1 MPDADTGTSQAAGEQ
16 DARRTVRAAGRRRH
30 RQAWRSP
37 LLWRIL
43 AINVLVLLIPVLGL
57 LHLQQYRE
65 SLIGA
70 ELSALRTQARA
81 FSTTLANSAA
91 VVSASGQERLLPE
104 ATRHALRVLAA
115 GRDIRARV
123 FTRDGRM
130 MADSFA
136 LLGAGG
142 QVRVEHLPPPDSTT
156 FLPAAL
162 SDAYRWVLRHV
173 PGVGEFPRY
182 RENAVQS
189 AEDYRAV
196 ERALEGEGA
205 GRVYRNGEGGLVLTV
220 ASPVQRY
227 RKVLGA
233 LMISR
238 NGTDIQAAVRDRR
251 TDILIV
257 FGIALGVTL
266 LLSFYMTRAIA
277 RPMRRLAEAADAVRH
292 ARGRQANIP
301 DLSQRGDEIG
311 DLSAALNEMTE
322 ALWDRLDAIERFAA
336 DVAHEIKNPLTSLR
350 SAVETVSR
358 VDDPEQQKKLM
369 GIILEDV
376 QRLDHLISEIS
387 DASRLDAELSRAETA
402 PVELARLLEA
412 LVEVQ
417 RAGAEETGPAF
428 ELHLPHGADGER
440 DALIVPG
447 LEARVAQ
454 VFRNLIANAATF
466 CPPNGTIAVTAR
478 RVDGWVE
485 VTVDDEG
492 PGVPEA
498 KLQAI
503 FERFY
508 TDRPTAE
515 KAGTHSGLGLAI
527 CKQIVDAHRG
537 TITAENRRDADG
549 TITGARFTVR
559 LPAQDQR

>member
-1 MPDADTGTSQAAGEQ
+1 MPDAATAP
-16 DARRTVRAAGRRRH
+16 RRHGGHGARRH
-30 RQAWRSP
+30 RRAWRSP

-43 AINVLVLLIPVLGL
+43 AVNVLVLLIPVLGL
-57 LHLQQYRE
+57 LHLQHYRDG
-65 SLIGA
+65 LIEA

-81 FSTTLANSAA
+81 YSATLANSAA
-91 VVSASGQERLLPE
+91 VVTASGKERLLPE
-104 ATRHALRVLAA
+104 AARHALRVLSS

-123 FTRDGRM
+123 FTRDGAM

-136 LLGAGG
+136 LLDTGG
-142 QVRVEHLPPPDSTT
+142 HVRVEHLPPPDSSTL
-156 FLPAAL
+156 LPSAL
-162 SDAYRWVLRHV
+162 GEAYTWMLRQV
-173 PGVGEFPRY
+173 PGVGQFPPY
-182 RENAVQS
+182 REPGKQRAD
-189 AEDYRAV
+189 DYAAV
-196 ERALEGEGA
+196 ERALQGEGA
-205 GRVYRNGEGGLVLTV
+205 GRVYRDGDGGLVLTV

-233 LMISR
+233 LMVSR

-251 TDILIV
+251 SDILIV
-257 FGIALGVTL
+257 FGVALAVTL
-266 LLSFYMTRAIA
+266 LLSFYLTRAIA

-301 DLSQRGDEIG
+301 DLSRRGDEIG
-311 DLSAALNEMTE
+311 DLSAALKEMTD

-376 QRLDHLISEIS
+376 QRLDQLISEIS

-402 PVELARLLEA
+402 PVELARLLDA

-428 ELHLPHGADGER
+428 ELHLPTGPDGQR
-440 DALIVPG
+440 DPLTVPG
-447 LEARVAQ
+447 LEARLAQ
-454 VFRNLIANAATF
+454 VFRNLIANAVTF
-466 CPPNGTIAVTAR
+466 SPAEGTVAVTAR
-478 RVDGWVE
+478 HADGWVV

-492 PGVPEA
+492 PGVPED
-498 KLQAI
+498 KLTAI

-527 CKQIVDAHRG
+527 CKQIVDGHGG
-537 TITAENRRDADG
+537 TIAAENRRDDDG
-549 TITGARFTVR
+549 AITGARFTVS
-559 LPAQDQR
+559 LPAQE

>member
-1 MPDADTGTSQAAGEQ
+1 MPDADPSDAETADTRR
-16 DARRTVRAAGRRRH
+16 ARRRRARGHRRP
-30 RQAWRSP
+30 WRSP

-43 AINVLVLLIPVLGL
+43 AVNVLVLLIPVLGL
-57 LHLQQYRE
+57 LHLQQYRD
-65 SLIGA
+65 SLIQA

-91 VVSASGQERLLPE
+91 VVTASGEERLLPE

-115 GRDIRARV
+115 GRDVRARV
-123 FTRDGRM
+123 FTRSGDL

-142 QVRVEHLPPPDSTT
+142 QVRVEHLPPPDSTS
-156 FLPAAL
+156 LVPAIVG
-162 SDAYRWVLRHV
+162 DAYRWVLRRV
-173 PGVGEFPRY
+173 PGVGDFPRY
-182 RENAVQS
+182 REG
-189 AEDYRAV
+189 AEQRANDYAAV
-196 ERALEGEGA
+196 ERALRGDGA
-205 GRVYRNGEGGLVLTV
+205 GRVYRTGEGGLVLTV

-233 LMISR
+233 LMVSR
-238 NGTDIQAAVRDRR
+238 NGTDIQAAVHDRR
-251 TDILIV
+251 SDILLV
-257 FGIALGVTL
+257 FAIALGVTL
-266 LLSFYMTRAIA
+266 LLSLYLTRAIA

-301 DLSQRGDEIG
+301 DLSRRGDEIG
-311 DLSAALNEMTE
+311 DLSAALKEMTE

-402 PVELARLLEA
+402 PVELARLLDA

-417 RAGAEETGPAF
+417 RAGAEDAGPAF
-428 ELHLPHGADGER
+428 ELHLPAGADGER
-440 DALIVPG
+440 DPLTVPG
-447 LEARVAQ
+447 LEARLAQ
-454 VFRNLIANAATF
+454 VFRNLITNAATF
-466 CPPNGTIAVTAR
+466 CPPDGTIAVTAR
-478 RVDGWVE
+478 RADGLVE

-492 PGVPEA
+492 PGVPED

-515 KAGTHSGLGLAI
+515 KPGTHSGLGLAI
-527 CKQIVDAHRG
+527 CKQIVDGHGG
-537 TITAENRRDADG
+537 TIAAENRRDADG